1 MTDFAVA
8 VLQGE
13 YAMGH
18 IPRESSSVAW
28 YFLRHGGQI
37 TCEIT
42 GRRRRSDVDSK
53 GLGVPCVYTFL
64 GEPGNCLN
72 YTVNMGSSI

>member
-13 YAMGH
+13 YAVGH
-18 IPRESSSVAW
+18 IPRESSRVAW
-28 YFLRHGGQI
+28 YFLRHGGEI
-37 TCEIT
+37 IT
-42 GRRRRSDVDSK
+42 GRLRRSDVDSK

-64 GEPGNCLN
+64 GEPGKCLN
-72 YTVNMGSSI
+72 YTVNMGLISSR